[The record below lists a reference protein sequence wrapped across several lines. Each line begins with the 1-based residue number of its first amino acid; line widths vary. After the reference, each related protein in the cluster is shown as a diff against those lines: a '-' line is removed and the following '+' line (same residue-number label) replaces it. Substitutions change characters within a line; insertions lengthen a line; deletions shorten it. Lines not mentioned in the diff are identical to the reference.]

1 MLKILI
7 AFVFA
12 ASFLLGL
19 ESYRSAQLQAR
30 RTAEQSE
37 LLQGL
42 SALDDPE
49 VLQLVADWRLA
60 YPEPDEDRLQ
70 ELRDLAQQLRTD
82 PNALRAEG
90 AEGAEGAESARSS
103 PPTPAGARPTVD
115 LSSEAI
121 KAGA

>member
-7 AFVFA
+7 AFAFA

-30 RTAEQSE
+30 RTAEQTE

-42 SALDDPE
+42 SSLRDPV

-60 YPEPDEDRLQ
+60 YPEPDESRLQ
-70 ELRDLAQQLRTD
+70 ELRDLAQQLHAD
-82 PNALRAEG
+82 PNALGVPG
-90 AEGAEGAESARSS
+90 AENAQSNAT
-103 PPTPAGARPTVD
+103 PPAGAMPTVD
-115 LSSEAI
+115 LPLAAI
-121 KAGA
+121 NAGV

>member
-30 RTAEQSE
+30 RTAEQTE

-42 SALDDPE
+42 SSLNDPV

-60 YPEPDEDRLQ
+60 YPEPNEDRLQ
-70 ELRDLAQQLRTD
+70 ELRDLAQQLRTN

-90 AEGAEGAESARSS
+90 AGSARPSA
-103 PPTPAGARPTVD
+103 PPPAGAIPTGD
-115 LSSEAI
+115 PSLKAI

>member
-90 AEGAEGAESARSS
+90 AESAESARSS
-103 PPTPAGARPTVD
+103 PPTPAGAGPTVD